1 LLAPPDTFTAAVGA
15 GIASSKTYGSLSVFT
30 QLHCD
35 VRLAFRVP
43 PGAFRPPPK
52 VDSGVLHLRVLRE
65 PRVRLA
71 DVPRFEKV
79 VRAAFA
85 QRRKMLANAL
95 GGGRGLPLDVV
106 RRAAAAAGVD
116 PTSLRKGGGLVDA
129 PGRWLVGPKGE
140 FPLRAPIP
148 LRPDGRGLRQ
158 LTDARGRTINADGSF
173 GVELP
178 GPFAYSSGPR

>member
-1 LLAPPDTFTAAVGA
+1 MTAVHVCAYMHVLASPVVSCQLGHCLPPNTFTAAVGA

-95 GGGRGLPLDVV
+95 GGGLGLPLDVV

-116 PTSLRKGGGLVDA
+116 PTSLRRGGGRVDA
-129 PGRWLVGPKGE
+129 TGGWLVGAKSE
-140 FPLRAPIP
+140 YP
-148 LRPDGRGLRQ
+148 LRP
-158 LTDARGRTINADGSF
+158 
-173 GVELP
+173 
-178 GPFAYSSGPR
+178 PFPD

>member
-1 LLAPPDTFTAAVGA
+1 
-15 GIASSKTYGSLSVFT
+15 
-30 QLHCD
+30 
-35 VRLAFRVP
+35 VP

-116 PTSLRKGGGLVDA
+116 PTSLRKGGGLVDV
-129 PGRWLVGPKGE
+129 PGRGLAGTE
-140 FPLRAPIP
+140 SEYPLRA
-148 LRPDGRGLRQ
+148 
-158 LTDARGRTINADGSF
+158 SY
-173 GVELP
+173 LP
-178 GPFAYSSGPR
+178 P